1 MAEAFNSIFKAE
13 FVRNRGPWKKID
25 DLQVAVAEYID
36 WYNHRRLH
44 RQIGLVPPVE
54 YENLYYQQNPSDYRR
69 GVRTEPPL
77 PGTGQVDRRC
87 RLLLG

>member
-44 RQIGLVPPVE
+44 RQIG
-54 YENLYYQQNPSDYRR
+54 RAMI
-69 GVRTEPPL
+69 RTC
-77 PGTGQVDRRC
+77 GWRSAR
-87 RLLLG
+87 